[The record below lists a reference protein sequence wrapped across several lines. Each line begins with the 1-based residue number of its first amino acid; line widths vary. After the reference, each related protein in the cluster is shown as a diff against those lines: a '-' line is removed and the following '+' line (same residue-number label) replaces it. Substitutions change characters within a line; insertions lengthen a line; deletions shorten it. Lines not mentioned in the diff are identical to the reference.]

1 MAAAGRL
8 RNKRLH
14 NHSANKER
22 LMREQSEKELQQL
35 EVWFAEYDKDHN
47 NKFDREELRQL
58 FKVIEP
64 KYELTDAAEKF
75 MIEKIKDIEVATR
88 ETIMDIVKKYRHYI
102 KNWENLNNLFQ
113 KYDTNNNGLLE
124 KNEIHDLMVDKAGG
138 VVNVSSRVEVTDED
152 VQYVMNLADPES
164 EKKGG
169 IDREHLMTAIA
180 SWYQIASKKRVEAKK
195 QKKQS
200 LFCNLL

>member
-14 NHSANKER
+14 NHNANKER

-102 KNWENLNNLFQ
+102 KNWENLNNLQDFIVFW
-113 KYDTNNNGLLE
+113 L
-124 KNEIHDLMVDKAGG
+124 
-138 VVNVSSRVEVTDED
+138 
-152 VQYVMNLADPES
+152 
-164 EKKGG
+164 
-169 IDREHLMTAIA
+169 
-180 SWYQIASKKRVEAKK
+180 
-195 QKKQS
+195 
-200 LFCNLL
+200 